1 MKGKLGA
8 AKLSFFVNLSL
19 LASKIA
25 AAFITNSIGLYAE
38 SAHSLFDLIASALAY
53 LGVKKADEPED
64 EDHHYGH
71 EKFETL
77 SSMLQ
82 ALLIA
87 GTALVVLFEAW
98 QKLSSP
104 GKVEMSEIG
113 IALMLLSIPLAYLT
127 SKKLNEAAEEAGG
140 SQALEAD
147 SAHFKTDIISSLA
160 VLTGLVLVRLG
171 YAAGDPLSAFV
182 VALVMLYISLQ
193 LLSKSFVVF
202 MDFSPDHG
210 TMGMIEGVLSSDKKI
225 TRFHKLRA
233 RYAGSRI
240 LVDVH
245 IQVPHDTD
253 IKQAHAIAHRA
264 KAKIM
269 TTVPSVKEV
278 NIHIEPD

>member
-1 MKGKLGA
+1 MEGKLGA
-8 AKLSFFVNLSL
+8 AKLSLFVNLGL

-25 AAFITNSIGLYAE
+25 AAFITGSIGLYAE
-38 SAHSLFDLIASALAY
+38 SAHSLFDLFASVLAY
-53 LGVKKADEPED
+53 LGIRKADEPED
-64 EDHHYGH
+64 ETHHYGH

-82 ALLIA
+82 ALLIT
-87 GTALVVLFEAW
+87 GTAFVIAFEAW

-113 IALMLLSIPLAYLT
+113 IGLMLLSIPIAYLT
-127 SKKLNEAAEEAGG
+127 SKKLNDSAKQAGG

-147 SAHFKTDIISSLA
+147 SAHFTTDIISSVA
-160 VLTGLVLVRLG
+160 VLAGLILVRFG

-182 VALVMLYISLQ
+182 VALVMLYISFE
-193 LLSKSFVVF
+193 LLSKSFIVF
-202 MDFSPDHG
+202 MDFSPDQA
-210 TMGMIEGVLSSDKKI
+210 TMNLIDGVLVTDGRI

-233 RYAGSRI
+233 RYAGSKI

-245 IQVPHDTD
+245 IHVPHHTG
-253 IKQAHAIAHRA
+253 IKQAHAIAHEV
-264 KAKIM
+264 KEKIM
-269 TTVPSVKEV
+269 KAVPAVKEV

>member
-8 AKLSFFVNLSL
+8 AKLSFFVNLTL

-38 SAHSLFDLIASALAY
+38 SAHSLFDLLASVLAY
-53 LGVKKADEPED
+53 LGIKKAGEPED
-64 EDHHYGH
+64 ADHHYGH

-87 GTALVVLFEAW
+87 GTALVILFEAW

-104 GKVEMSEIG
+104 GKVEMSEVGIG
-113 IALMLLSIPLAYLT
+113 LMLLSIPLAYLT
-127 SKKLNEAAEEAGG
+127 SKKLERAAKEAGG

-147 SAHFKTDIISSLA
+147 SAHFTTDIISSLA
-160 VLTGLVLVRLG
+160 VLLGLVLVRLG
-171 YAAGDPLSAFV
+171 YAAGDPVAAFV
-182 VALVMLYISLQ
+182 VALVMLYISFE
-193 LLSKSFVVF
+193 LLSRSFIVF
-202 MDFSPDHG
+202 MDFSPDQG
-210 TMGMIEGVLSSDKKI
+210 TMNLIEGILTTDGRI

-245 IQVPHDTD
+245 IQVPHHTLQR
-253 IKQAHAIAHRA
+253 KMAVA
-264 KAKIM
+264 
-269 TTVPSVKEV
+269 VPDRGFRTGAAER
-278 NIHIEPD
+278 